1 MDDQTGEEING
12 GMDSSLP
19 CETIIEHTL
28 DDLEMFCRRQEGLSR
43 EFMLRINRL
52 HPENVTPADVVWLIN
67 IAENT
72 HLFTRDMAN
81 LFRREAIA
89 LRIFRQEIIAD
100 AVARISGSRQQRAM
114 TFSWFTAGL
123 LILFFGIGY
132 ILAAVLI

>member
-12 GMDSSLP
+12 GMDSLLVN
-19 CETIIEHTL
+19 ETVFEHTL

-43 EFMLRINRL
+43 EFMLRISRL
-52 HPENVTPADVVWLIN
+52 HPENVTPADVIWLVN

-100 AVARISGSRQQRAM
+100 AVARISGSRQQRAT